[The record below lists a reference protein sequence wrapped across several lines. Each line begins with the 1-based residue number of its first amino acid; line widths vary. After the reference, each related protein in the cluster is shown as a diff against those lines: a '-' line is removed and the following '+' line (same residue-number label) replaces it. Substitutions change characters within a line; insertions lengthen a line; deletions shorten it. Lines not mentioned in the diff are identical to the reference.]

1 MSNKA
6 YQEMTEFFKERNLTV
21 PSVFTQFA
29 DSVAQ
34 EPDIARWRV
43 GEPPAAWPFASP
55 GESGESLPNT
65 SGSFTNF
72 VSVGFTWYEPF
83 DDIDGE
89 YSDAEICLRLA
100 TRGLLM
106 ELRISEGHK
115 VLKGGGNGWDVTPD
129 SEWIPFWN
137 EAMRDLTSYAKKVDL
152 FAQFDNVAEAF
163 TPENAF
169 CFDALRD
176 RITSFT
182 FAGGAESV
190 MHESYVDGPPGLGE
204 LLWETRDDDVNGHNI
219 DEDDFIEF
227 LDSNRLDE
235 PPYFADYYQFIERDE
250 GGFGWRLPGGPDIPT
265 FADYMR
271 ESFATALENPISP
284 QLALNH
290 AGHGINSD
298 GLNLRMQVGAVLIV
312 AQYGWGGGYMDVDE
326 QRKAWNE
333 GMDALHEFF
342 DEIDLNVDIFA
353 KPEPREIEVAIRYSE
368 FRGSEAQVRDKSGE
382 WTAID
387 CAGRLTLGQVLKRV
401 LKKRDD
407 SWGLF

>member
-1 MSNKA
+1 MSNKD

-21 PSVFTQFA
+21 PSVFKQFA
-29 DSVAQ
+29 DSVVQ
-34 EPDIARWRV
+34 EPDITRWRV
-43 GEPPAAWPFASP
+43 GEPPVAWPFASP

-72 VSVGFTWYEPF
+72 VSVGFTWHEPF

-89 YSDAEICLRLA
+89 YSDAGIDLRLS

-115 VLKGGGNGWDVTPD
+115 VLKGGGNAWDGTPD

-152 FAQFDNVAEAF
+152 FAQFENFAEAF

-204 LLWETRDDDVNGHNI
+204 LLWDNHGDDLG
-219 DEDDFIEF
+219 
-227 LDSNRLDE
+227 RK
-235 PPYFADYYQFIERDE
+235 
-250 GGFGWRLPGGPDIPT
+250 
-265 FADYMR
+265 
-271 ESFATALENPISP
+271 NP
-284 QLALNH
+284 A
-290 AGHGINSD
+290 
-298 GLNLRMQVGAVLIV
+298 
-312 AQYGWGGGYMDVDE
+312 
-326 QRKAWNE
+326 
-333 GMDALHEFF
+333 
-342 DEIDLNVDIFA
+342 
-353 KPEPREIEVAIRYSE
+353 
-368 FRGSEAQVRDKSGE
+368 RG
-382 WTAID
+382 
-387 CAGRLTLGQVLKRV
+387 
-401 LKKRDD
+401 
-407 SWGLF
+407 